1 MIKLNF
7 ISQEVAG
14 SRNIQDLN
22 LIYELSLFRLLS
34 FGYIISVGEVGSDQ
48 GGGGGSVADHIY

>member
-7 ISQEVAG
+7 ISQEVAS

-34 FGYIISVGEVGSDQ
+34 FGYIISVGEVGGDQ
-48 GGGGGSVADHIY
+48 VGGGGGG